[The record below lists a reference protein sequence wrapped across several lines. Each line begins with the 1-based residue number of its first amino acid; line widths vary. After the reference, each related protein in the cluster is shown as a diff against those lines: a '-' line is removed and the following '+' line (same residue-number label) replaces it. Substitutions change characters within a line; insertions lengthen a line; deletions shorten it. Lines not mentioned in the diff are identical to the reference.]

1 MKYGYIRVSTE
12 EQKADRQ
19 IDALKAICDEIVVE
33 KLSAVS
39 AKRPKFDKL
48 IKSLSDGDTLV
59 VLDLDRAFR
68 STVDAVTTAE
78 QLRTRGVN
86 LKIVNL
92 SIDTN
97 TPAGELVYT
106 MMAAAAQFERRL
118 TIQRINEGLSAAK
131 RRGVKLGRPKKLSDG
146 DLDRA
151 RLLIAHGERIRDIA
165 PSFKVHWRT
174 LIRSLNSES

>member
-12 EQKADRQ
+12 DQKEDRQ
-19 IDALKAICDEIVVE
+19 LDALEAICDEIAIE

-39 AKRPKFDKL
+39 AHRPKFDQL
-48 IKSLSDGDTLV
+48 ITSLNEGDTLV

-68 STVDAVTTAE
+68 STVDAVTQAE
-78 QLRTRGVN
+78 QLRKRGAN
-86 LKIVNL
+86 LQIVNL

-118 TIQRINEGLSAAK
+118 TIQRIHEGLTAAK
-131 RRGVKLGRPKKLSDG
+131 KRGVKLGRPKKLTSE

-151 RLLIAHGERIRDIA
+151 KLLIEHGERVRDIA

-174 LIRSLNSES
+174 LMRALNA